1 MRSNVCV
8 IWLTVVLVSSPLAGA
23 EVGYRLTGNVTQLGS
38 TQPYGI
44 PIPIGTSVTIQFV
57 YDPSRPA
64 THPNSTCDC
73 LGYQQDHINGFW
85 AEFGGVR
92 VQADSYLVQ
101 VSNNIQFPGQQ
112 PYDSFSVAFSNA
124 FSPPLAEDL
133 IVEELSRTTGLL
145 SFTLSGDS
153 NLFAGP
159 SLPQSL
165 NPGGFSFPSR
175 FNAFADNGDS
185 SVEVLYTLNSL
196 QPIELLTSDHDLD
209 GDVDGRDFIIWQR
222 YFSKN
227 GQNGDSNFDG
237 HVDSLDLDE
246 WQFQYGESTNSLI
259 ATGIPEPSTFSSSI
273 VLLLVYLFHRSANS
287 GKGYSN

>member
-8 IWLTVVLVSSPLAGA
+8 IWLTVVLIPSPLIGA
-23 EVGYRLTGNVTQLGS
+23 EVGYRLTGSVTQLGS

-57 YDPSRPA
+57 YDSSRPA
-64 THPNSTCDC
+64 THPNPTCDC

-92 VQADSYLVQ
+92 VQANSYLVQ
-101 VSNNIQFPGQQ
+101 ISNNIQFPGQQ
-112 PYDSFSVAFSNA
+112 PFDSFSVAFSST
-124 FSPPLAEDL
+124 FSPSLAEDL

-145 SFTLSGDS
+145 SFTLSGNS

-159 SLPQSL
+159 TLPQSL
-165 NPGGFSFPSR
+165 NSSSFSFPSR

-227 GQNGDSNFDG
+227 GQNGDGNFDG

-259 ATGIPEPSTFSSSI
+259 AKGIPEPSTFSSSI
-273 VLLLVYLFHRSANS
+273 VLLLGYLFHRSANS